1 MTCRKNASVNDGY
14 QKITCLLTAASQ
26 FSDQRHS
33 NDVDNSD
40 SDHSRNRTG
49 RVDLRPLINVLCH
62 CAAKRSV
69 WNVYTGISQHQQAV
83 CDHHIDDLG
92 CIRPVRMCPEC
103 HNQKHGRD
111 RSCNEKPWTITPPFR
126 FGFICQSTHDR
137 IIDRIPKS
145 RKQHQ
150 GRDCRHT
157 DPEYI
162 CVKYHQKITDKH
174 PAEIT
179 AYITKTIRDLTDQ
192 RYLSVSVFT
201 THNSSCFSLLLVY
214 CLSLISLPDSHIR
227 EISC

>member
-1 MTCRKNASVNDGY
+1 MTCRKNASVNDSY

-92 CIRPVRMCPEC
+92 CIRPVRMCPER
-103 HNQKHGRD
+103 HHQKD
-111 RSCNEKPWTITPPFR
+111 RCNRRRNEQPRTVPSPSGLRLIRKSSDNGIV
-126 FGFICQSTHDR
+126 
-137 IIDRIPKS
+137 DRIPES
-145 RKQHQ
+145 
-150 GRDCRHT
+150 
-157 DPEYI
+157 
-162 CVKYHQKITDKH
+162 
-174 PAEIT
+174 
-179 AYITKTIRDLTDQ
+179 
-192 RYLSVSVFT
+192 
-201 THNSSCFSLLLVY
+201 
-214 CLSLISLPDSHIR
+214 
-227 EISC
+227 